1 MYKNPISL
9 LMGFYFSPRGGS
21 AHACRA
27 IAGELSLHGIDVR
40 LLAGSRRDLGAHAD
54 ANRFFAGCDLVAVDF
69 TDSVRAEAPLLHD
82 GGPGSAPIHAS
93 YEDRPGAEDPVFA
106 GLGDE
111 AFELQVEAWERALA
125 GAGADE
131 ADMLY
136 LHHLTPINEAA
147 ARAYPELP
155 VLGHIHGSEL
165 LMLERIAAEP
175 RLGWIHAERWVERLC
190 EWAGA
195 CARIVVNSPEGG
207 KRAARLLDLDPE
219 RFVLIPNGFD
229 PCFAPRRSDRRATWR
244 RHLTEEPQGW
254 RPGGDPGSVS
264 YGESDLAPLEGTT
277 LLYSGR
283 FTEVKR
289 LTLLIEA
296 YAAVRPRFATTT
308 ALVLLGGFPG
318 EWEGEHPFETISRLG
333 LDDVFLAGWHAQE
346 ELPDFLNAV
355 DVMVHA
361 SVREQFGQVLVEAMA
376 CAVPPIAVARGG
388 PAGIIDGGRSGWLVE
403 PDDADA
409 LGRAMLEAVNDPG
422 ERRARGAAARRGA
435 QRRYTWSAIGASL
448 AGELRE
454 IEAGAVRVSAG
465 MRTGRRSLVGVRA
478 AGAEQSG
485 ERDQDAGEEDQRA
498 HREHLRGD
506 PDLDRAVDP

>member
-1 MYKNPISL
+1 MYENPISL

-27 IAGELSLHGIDVR
+27 IAAEFERHRVDVK

-54 ANRFFAGCDLVAVDF
+54 ANSFFEGRDLLAVDF
-69 TDSVRAEAPLLHD
+69 TESVRSEVPLLHD
-82 GGPGSAPIHAS
+82 GGPGCAPIHAS

-106 GLGDE
+106 GLDDE
-111 AFELQVEAWERALA
+111 AFELQVGAWERALA
-125 GAGADE
+125 DAGAE
-131 ADMLY
+131 QADMLY

-147 ARAYPELP
+147 ARAYPDLP

-175 RLGWIHAERWVERLC
+175 RPAWLHAQRWVERLG
-190 EWAGA
+190 EWAA
-195 CARIVVNSPEGG
+195 SCAQIVVNSPEGR

-219 RFVLIPNGFD
+219 RFILIPNGFD
-229 PCFAPRRSDRRATWR
+229 PSFAPRPSDRRATWT
-244 RHLTEEPQGW
+244 RHLVERPQGW
-254 RPGGDPGSVS
+254 RPGARPGSVRYS
-264 YGESDLAPLEGTT
+264 DADLAPLEGTT

-296 YAAVRPRFATTT
+296 YAAVRPRFSTPT

-318 EWEGEHPFETISRLG
+318 EWEGEHPIETIERLG
-333 LDDVFLAGWHAQE
+333 LDDVFLAGWHPQSA
-346 ELPDFLNAV
+346 LPDFLNAA

-376 CAVPPIAVARGG
+376 CGVPAIAVARGG
-388 PAGIIDGGRSGWLVE
+388 PADIVDSGRNGWLVE
-403 PDDADA
+403 PDDGEA
-409 LGRAMLEAVNDPG
+409 LGQAMLEAVNDPS
-422 ERRARGAAARRGA
+422 ERRARGTAARNEA
-435 QRRYTWSAIGASL
+435 QRRYTWSAIGAAL

-454 IEAGAVRVSAG
+454 IKAGTDSAPAAAASASAGAD
-465 MRTGRRSLVGVRA
+465 MHRA
-478 AGAEQSG
+478 TSPGS
-485 ERDQDAGEEDQRA
+485 
-498 HREHLRGD
+498 
-506 PDLDRAVDP
+506 